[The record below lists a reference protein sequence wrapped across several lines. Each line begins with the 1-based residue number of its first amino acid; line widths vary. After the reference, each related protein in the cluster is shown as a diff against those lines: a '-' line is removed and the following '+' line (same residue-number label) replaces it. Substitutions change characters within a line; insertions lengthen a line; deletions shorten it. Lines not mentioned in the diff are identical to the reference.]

1 MELYLKLID
10 VIVPV
15 FFVIGIGYY
24 LGKKNPDINTD
35 FITTFAGN
43 VGTPAMIFYTIT
55 TTGVTLSVFTE
66 YFIYA
71 LIIIG
76 GFSLVGILFLL
87 LLKKDFISE
96 LPPLILPNTGNMG
109 IPICL
114 FAYGTAGLGVASA
127 IASVIILL
135 HFTLGVLLAK
145 KSFSLEILIKNMPI
159 YAIIVSVIFLYFEW
173 DVPGYLENTTFLLTY
188 ATIFLVL
195 MSLGIALSRLKVVSW
210 THASIL
216 GAVRVILGPLIGFGL
231 IKYLNLDGFAAG
243 VLLIQSCM
251 PSAVLTYLVGSM
263 YSEKKVVDSVAS
275 VIVTS
280 TIMSFITCLLYTS
293 PSPRDGL
300 LSRMPSSA

>member
-1 MELYLKLID
+1 MELYLKIID
-10 VIVPV
+10 VIIPV

-24 LGKKNPDINTD
+24 LGRKNPEINTD

-76 GFSLVGILFLL
+76 GFSIVGVIFLL

-145 KSFSLEILIKNMPI
+145 KSFSFEILIKNMPI
-159 YAIIVSVIFLYFEW
+159 YGIIISVIFLYFEW

-216 GAVRVILGPLIGFGL
+216 GAVRVIIGPLIGFGL
-231 IKYLNLDGFAAG
+231 IKFLNLDGFAAG

-263 YSEKKVVDSVAS
+263 YSERKVVDSVAS

-280 TIMSFITCLLYTS
+280 TVMSFITIPIVVYISLKYFQ
-293 PSPRDGL
+293 
-300 LSRMPSSA
+300 

>member
-10 VIVPV
+10 VIAPV

-24 LGKKNPDINTD
+24 LGKKNPEINTD

-55 TTGVTLSVFTE
+55 TTGVTLAVFTE

-76 GFSLVGILFLL
+76 GFSIVGVLFLV
-87 LLKKDFISE
+87 LLKKDYVCE

-159 YAIIVSVIFLYFEW
+159 YGIIISVIFLYFEW

-216 GAVRVILGPLIGFGL
+216 GAVRVIFGPLIGFGL
-231 IKYLNLDGFAAG
+231 IKFLNLNGFAAG

-263 YSEKKVVDSVAS
+263 YSDKRVVDSIAS

-280 TIMSFITCLLYTS
+280 TVMSFFTIPIVVFYSLKYFQ
-293 PSPRDGL
+293 
-300 LSRMPSSA
+300 

>member
-10 VIVPV
+10 VIAPV

-24 LGKKNPDINTD
+24 LGRKNPEINTD

-76 GFSLVGILFLL
+76 GFSIVGIIFLL

-135 HFTLGVLLAK
+135 HFTIGVLLAK
-145 KSFSLEILIKNMPI
+145 KSFSFEILVKNMPI
-159 YAIIVSVIFLYFEW
+159 YGIIVSVIFLYFEW

-216 GAVRVILGPLIGFGL
+216 GAVRVIIGPLIGFGL
-231 IKYLNLDGFAAG
+231 IKFLNLNGFAAG

-263 YSEKKVVDSVAS
+263 YSDRKVVDSVAS

-280 TIMSFITCLLYTS
+280 TVMSFITIPIVVYISLKYFQ
-293 PSPRDGL
+293 
-300 LSRMPSSA
+300 

>member
-24 LGKKNPDINTD
+24 LGKKNPEINTD

-127 IASVIILL
+127 IASVVILL
-135 HFTLGVLLAK
+135 HFTIGVLLAK

-159 YAIIVSVIFLYFEW
+159 YGIIVSVIFLYFEW

-216 GAVRVILGPLIGFGL
+216 GAVRVIVGPLIGFGL
-231 IKYLNLDGFAAG
+231 IKVLNLGGFAAG

-280 TIMSFITCLLYTS
+280 TIMSFVTIPIVVYYSLKYFQ
-293 PSPRDGL
+293 
-300 LSRMPSSA
+300 

>member
-10 VIVPV
+10 VLFPV
-15 FFVIGIGYY
+15 FFAIGIGFY
-24 LGKKNPDINTD
+24 LGKKNPNISTD

-55 TTGVTLSVFTE
+55 TTGVTLSVFVE

-76 GFSLVGILFLL
+76 GFAIIGILFLL
-87 LLKKDFISE
+87 ILQKDFISE

-114 FAYGTAGLGVASA
+114 FAYGTSGLGVASA
-127 IASVIILL
+127 IASVVILL

-145 KSFSLEILIKNMPI
+145 KSFSMDILIKNMPI
-159 YAIIVSVIFLYFEW
+159 YGIIVSVIFLYFDW

-195 MSLGIALSRLKVVSW
+195 MSLGIALSRLQVISW

-216 GAVRVILGPLIGFGL
+216 GAVRVIIGPVIGFSL
-231 IKYLNLDGFAAG
+231 IQFFNLDGFSAG

-263 YSEKKVVDSVAS
+263 YSEKKVVDSIAS

-280 TIMSFITCLLYTS
+280 TIMSFITVPIVVFISLKYFI
-293 PSPRDGL
+293 
-300 LSRMPSSA
+300 

>member
-10 VIVPV
+10 VIAPV

-24 LGKKNPDINTD
+24 LGKKNPEINTN

-76 GFSLVGILFLL
+76 GFSIVGIIFLL

-145 KSFSLEILIKNMPI
+145 KSFSFEILIKNMPI
-159 YAIIVSVIFLYFEW
+159 YGIIVSVIFLYFEW

-216 GAVRVILGPLIGFGL
+216 GAVRVIIGPLIGFGL
-231 IKYLNLDGFAAG
+231 IKFLNLNGFAAG

-263 YSEKKVVDSVAS
+263 YSEKRVVDSVAS

-280 TIMSFITCLLYTS
+280 TVMSFFTIPIVVY
-293 PSPRDGL
+293 
-300 LSRMPSSA
+300 LSLKYFQ

>member
-10 VIVPV
+10 VLFPV

-24 LGKKNPDINTD
+24 LGKKNPNINTD

-127 IASVIILL
+127 IASVVILL

-159 YAIIVSVIFLYFEW
+159 YGIIVSVIFLYFEW

-216 GAVRVILGPLIGFGL
+216 GAVRVIIGPIIGFGL
-231 IKYLNLDGFAAG
+231 IKFFNLNGFAAG

-280 TIMSFITCLLYTS
+280 TIMSFITIPIVVYYS
-293 PSPRDGL
+293 IKYFQ
-300 LSRMPSSA
+300 

>member
-24 LGKKNPDINTD
+24 LGKKNPKIDTD

-71 LIIIG
+71 LFIIG
-76 GFSLVGILFLL
+76 GFSIVGILFLIT
-87 LLKKDFISE
+87 LKKDFISE

-127 IASVIILL
+127 IASVVILL
-135 HFTLGVLLAK
+135 HFTVGVLLAK
-145 KSFSLEILIKNMPI
+145 KSFSFKILIKNMPI
-159 YAIIVSVIFLYFEW
+159 YGIIISVIFLYFDW

-195 MSLGIALSRLKVVSW
+195 MSLGIALSRLKVISW
-210 THASIL
+210 THATIL
-216 GAVRVILGPLIGFGL
+216 GAARVIIGPLICFGF
-231 IKYLNLDGFAAG
+231 IKYINLDGFAAG

-263 YSEKKVVDSVAS
+263 YSPKKVVDSVAS
-275 VIVTS
+275 VIVAS
-280 TIMSFITCLLYTS
+280 TIMSFITVPVVVFYS
-293 PSPRDGL
+293 IKYFQ
-300 LSRMPSSA
+300 

>member
-10 VIVPV
+10 VIAPV

-24 LGKKNPDINTD
+24 LGKKNPEINTD

-76 GFSLVGILFLL
+76 GFSLVGIIFLL

-145 KSFSLEILIKNMPI
+145 KSFSFEILIKNMPI
-159 YAIIVSVIFLYFEW
+159 YGIIISVIFLYFEW

-216 GAVRVILGPLIGFGL
+216 GAVRVIIGPLIGFGL
-231 IKYLNLDGFAAG
+231 IKFLNLNGFAAG

-263 YSEKKVVDSVAS
+263 YSERKVVDSVAS

-280 TIMSFITCLLYTS
+280 TVMSFITIPIVVFISLKYFQ
-293 PSPRDGL
+293 
-300 LSRMPSSA
+300 

>member
-10 VIVPV
+10 VITPV
-15 FFVIGIGYY
+15 FFVIGVGYY
-24 LGKKNPDINTD
+24 LGKKNPEISTD

-55 TTGVTLSVFTE
+55 TTGVTLGVFIE

-87 LLKKDFISE
+87 LLKKDVISE

-145 KSFSLEILIKNMPI
+145 KSFSFEILIKNMPI
-159 YAIIVSVIFLYFEW
+159 YGIIVSVIFLYFEW

-195 MSLGIALSRLKVVSW
+195 MSLGIALTRFKFSLKN
-210 THASIL
+210 SIIL
-216 GAVRVILGPLIGFGL
+216 SLCRVILGPVIAFIIIYNFDLS
-231 IKYLNLDGFAAG
+231 GFAAG
-243 VLLIQSCM
+243 VLLIQSAM
-251 PSAVLTYLVGSM
+251 PSAILNYLVGSM
-263 YSEKKVVDSVAS
+263 YSPKKIVDSIA
-275 VIVTS
+275 S
-280 TIMSFITCLLYTS
+280 TIVVSTLMSFITIPIVVFFALKYFN
-293 PSPRDGL
+293 
-300 LSRMPSSA
+300 

>member
-71 LIIIG
+71 LVIIG

-114 FAYGTAGLGVASA
+114 FAYGTAGLGVASS

-145 KSFSLEILIKNMPI
+145 KSFSLKILVKNMPI
-159 YAIIVSVIFLYFEW
+159 YAIIISVIFLYFEW

-195 MSLGIALSRLKVVSW
+195 MSLGIALTRLKVVSW

-216 GAVRVILGPLIGFGL
+216 GGVRVIIGPLIGFGL
-231 IKYLNLDGFAAG
+231 IKFLNLEGFAAG

-263 YSEKKVVDSVAS
+263 YSDKKVVDSVAS

-280 TIMSFITCLLYTS
+280 TIMSFVTIPIVVFYSLKYFQ
-293 PSPRDGL
+293 
-300 LSRMPSSA
+300 